1 MALPGS
7 DHATPYPGVMPLTK
21 SRRDVR
27 YGVDAI
33 LRTPDVVTEVS
44 ARRVL
49 LVCGGRS
56 FEASGAARM
65 LPDLEQV
72 ATVRRWSDF
81 APNTVAADLARG
93 LEIMADLKPDLVL
106 GVGGGSAMDMAKLLC
121 AYADLGGTGL
131 AEAIRAGGQVTSRRP
146 GLVLA
151 PTTSGSGSEATHFAV
166 VYIGDEKFSVAG
178 PVLRPDVTILDPGLS
193 VSGSAYQRATSGI
206 DAVAQAMESLWA
218 VAATQASR
226 RWARH
231 ALRLLLPAIETYVRT
246 PSDEA
251 ARAMALG
258 SHLAGR
264 AIDISRTTAA
274 HALSYG
280 ITKRYG
286 VSHGHAVALT
296 LGSFIECHERA
307 APERLRAGV
316 EPDVHA
322 AVMAEIVGRL
332 GAVDGRQARERFVDL
347 MRRLGLDPS
356 LSAAGAVTAEDR
368 VALAAAVNA
377 ERLGNNPVAFTAADL
392 TRLVGAI

>member
-1 MALPGS
+1 VRLS
-7 DHATPYPGVMPLTK
+7 TFN
-21 SRRDVR
+21 RDVR
-27 YGVDAI
+27 YGVGAI
-33 LRTPDVVTEVS
+33 MRTPQVVADS
-44 ARRVL
+44 GARRVL

-65 LPDLEQV
+65 LPDLERV
-72 ATVRRWSDF
+72 AQVRRWSEF
-81 APNTVAADLARG
+81 APNTDAADLAHG
-93 LEIMADLKPDLVL
+93 LEIMSGFAPDLVL

-121 AYADLGGTGL
+121 AFAGTGGGEQGL
-131 AEAIRAGGQVTSRRP
+131 REAIRAGAAVTSRDI

-178 PVLRPDVTILDPGLS
+178 PVLRPDVAILDPGLS

-206 DAVAQAMESLWA
+206 DAVAQAIESLWA
-218 VAATQASR
+218 TAATPASR

-231 ALRLLLPAIETYVRT
+231 ALRLLLPAIEVYVHR
-246 PSDEA
+246 PDEQS
-251 ARAMALG
+251 ARAMAIG

-264 AIDISRTTAA
+264 AIDTSRTTAA

-296 LGSFIECHERA
+296 LGSFIDWHDRA
-307 APERLRAGV
+307 GPERLRDGV
-316 EPDVHA
+316 DADVHA
-322 AVMAEIVGRL
+322 EVMTEIVGRL
-332 GAVDGRQARERFVDL
+332 DATDGRGAHTAWVDL

-356 LSAAGAVTAEDR
+356 LSAAGAVTTDDR
-368 VALAAAVNA
+368 AALAGAVNA
-377 ERLGNNPVAFTAADL
+377 ERLGNNPVVFTADDL
-392 TRLVGAI
+392 TRLVTAI